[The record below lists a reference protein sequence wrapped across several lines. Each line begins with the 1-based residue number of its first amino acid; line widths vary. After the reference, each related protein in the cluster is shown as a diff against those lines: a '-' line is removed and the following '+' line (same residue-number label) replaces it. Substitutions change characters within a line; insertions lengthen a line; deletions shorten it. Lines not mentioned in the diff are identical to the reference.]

1 MKRMIFALLY
11 RDGTYVLSRNFRLQ
25 RIGDISWVLN
35 NYGILDVSQ
44 GIDELMILDVSKGSE
59 TRDQFRHEVAILAE
73 ECFVPITVGG
83 GVSTV
88 EEADRLFSYGA
99 DKILVN
105 TTLARN
111 PQLVVDLATKFGNQ
125 AVVASVDV
133 SSDVTHVPEPRRGLV
148 VDRAEYGERVRAAVA
163 LGVGEVCI
171 QSVDRDGTGSGLD
184 LGLAREAG
192 ADVVPIPLI
201 LMGGVGRAEHFLEG
215 LQTPGVDAVV
225 TANLLNFLGDALVRS
240 RQTVIEA
247 GIEIPAWS
255 SAALRHLRNAFDLTR
270 EYAAGSIHV
279 ESDT

>member
-1 MKRMIFALLY
+1 MKRMVFALLY

-44 GIDELMILDVSKGSE
+44 GIDELMILDVSAESG
-59 TRDQFRHEVAILAE
+59 TRGQFRHEVATLAAK
-73 ECFVPITVGG
+73 CFVPVTVGG
-83 GVSTV
+83 GISTV
-88 EEADRLFSYGA
+88 DEADRLFSYGA

-105 TTLARN
+105 TALTRA
-111 PQLVVDLATKFGNQ
+111 PQLVVDLATKFGSQ

-133 SSDVTHVPEPRRGLV
+133 SSDVTHVPEARRGLV
-148 VDRAEYGERVRAAVA
+148 VDRAEYVERIRAAVA

-184 LGLAREAG
+184 LALAREVGVDA
-192 ADVVPIPLI
+192 VPVPLI
-201 LMGGVGRAEHFLEG
+201 LMGGVGRAEHFLLG
-215 LQTPGVDAVV
+215 LRTPGVDAVV
-225 TANLLNFLGDALVRS
+225 TANLLNFVGDALVRS

-255 SAALRHLRNAFDLTR
+255 SAALRHLRNGFDLTR
-270 EYAAGSIHV
+270 EDAAGSVQV